1 MSGRQRLRDGGRID
15 RSRSIGFRFDGRHY
29 RGYSGDSLASALLAN
44 GVHLVGRSFKYHRP
58 RGILSAGSE
67 EPNALVQL
75 EMGGRTEPNVR
86 ATVTELY
93 EGLSARSQNAWPS
106 LRADVGELNN
116 LLGRLFPAG
125 FYYKTFMWPAPGW
138 KLYEHVIRRTAG
150 LGRAPELPDPDRYDH
165 RHAHCDVLV
174 IGAGPA
180 GLAAARAAAS
190 AGARVILADEQSELG
205 GTILSGGGAIDG
217 VPAGQWLA
225 EITAAMAAQDDVRL
239 LPRTT
244 AFAYYDHNYVCLLE
258 RVTDHLSA
266 AERAGAS
273 ALPRQRLWK
282 VRATEI
288 VLATGAFE
296 RPLVFAD
303 NDRPGI
309 MLAGA
314 ARTYLNRYAV
324 TTGNR
329 AVVFTNNDGA
339 YRTAIDL
346 RQAGV
351 QVTVVDTRSDPT
363 ERALPLAAFGQG
375 IEILAGHAIV
385 ETQGHKRVNAV
396 KVARLSDDGKSVG
409 GKPLRLECDLVAMSG
424 GWNPAVHLFSQATG
438 RLRYDAGRSQ
448 FLADTGPDGVR
459 LAGCVDGQD
468 GLADCL
474 NDGWRK
480 GAAAAKAA
488 GFGKVG
494 RKPRFAT
501 DDEDT
506 GDADTAPI
514 WLVPGLRPV
523 GQGAKHFVDFQNDAT
538 AADVQLAERESYL
551 SVEHLKRYTTTGMG
565 TDQGKTSNVN
575 ALAILADVRGIPIA
589 DVGTTTFRMPYT
601 PVTTGA
607 IAGRDVGAL
616 ADPVRMTPMHQWH
629 VKAGAVF
636 EDVGQW
642 KRPFYYPRSAE
653 NIHDAVARETRAVRT
668 SIGILDAT
676 TLGKIDI
683 QGPDAAEF
691 LNWIYIN
698 GWKTLKAGRCR
709 YGLMLHEDGMIWDDG
724 VTACLGDNHYLMH
737 TTTSNAAPVLA
748 WMEEWLQ
755 TEWPHLNVYLT
766 SVTEQYAVANIA
778 GPNARRLLAELADD
792 IDLAPE
798 AFPHMSVRH
807 GTAAGIPARV
817 FRVSFTGELSYEIN
831 VASSFGLALWNA
843 LMTAGEK
850 YDITPF
856 GTEALHVLRA
866 EKGYLMIG
874 QDTDG
879 TMTPADVGMGRM
891 ASTKKDFLGRRSLS
905 RPDMQRPDRKQLVGL
920 LTDDPNLVL
929 EEGTHL
935 VDHYLKQPPMT
946 HVGHVTSSYWSP
958 NLNRSIAL
966 AVVKGGFERKGRKIK
981 AALPD
986 RAVQATIVDPVFFDP
1001 DGRRMNG

>member
-1 MSGRQRLRDGGRID
+1 MNGRQRLRDGGRID
-15 RSRSIGFRFDGRHY
+15 RGQSIGFRFDGKQY
-29 RGYSGDSLASALLAN
+29 WGYPGDSLASALLAN

-58 RGILSAGSE
+58 RGIFSAGPE

-75 EMGGRTEPNVR
+75 ESGNRTEPNVR
-86 ATVTELY
+86 ATVIELY

-106 LRADVGELNN
+106 LQADVGELNN
-116 LLGRLFPAG
+116 LFGRFFPAG

-138 KLYEHVIRRTAG
+138 KLYEQAIRRAAG
-150 LGRAPELPDPDRYDH
+150 LGRAPQESDPDRYEH
-165 RHAHCDVLV
+165 RYAHCDVLV

-180 GLAAARAAAS
+180 GLAAVRAAATS
-190 AGARVILADEQSELG
+190 GARVILADEQSELG
-205 GTILSGGGAIDG
+205 GAILSGADTIDG
-217 VPAGQWLA
+217 APATQWLA
-225 EITAAMAAQDDVRL
+225 EVTAAMAAQDDVRL
-239 LPRTT
+239 LPKTT
-244 AFAYYDHNYVCLLE
+244 AFATYDHNYVCLLE
-258 RVTDHLSA
+258 RVTDHLSLA
-266 AERAGAS
+266 ARDAAA

-282 VRATEI
+282 VRAAEI
-288 VLATGAFE
+288 VLATGALE

-314 ARTYLNRYAV
+314 VRSYLNRYAV
-324 TTGNR
+324 SAGNR
-329 AVVFTNNDGA
+329 AVIFTNNDSA
-339 YRTAIDL
+339 YRTALDL
-346 RQAGV
+346 RGAGV
-351 QVTVVDTRSDPT
+351 HVTMVDTRPDPT
-363 ERALPLAAFGQG
+363 ERPLPLAAFGQG
-375 IEILAGHAIV
+375 VEILAGHAIV

-396 KVARLSDDGKSVG
+396 KVAPLSDNGKSLN
-409 GKPLRLECDLVAMSG
+409 GKAMRLECDLVAMSG

-448 FLADTGPDGVR
+448 FLADTGPAGLR
-459 LAGCVDGQD
+459 LAGAVDGRD
-468 GLADCL
+468 SLADCL
-474 NDGWRK
+474 NEGWRK

-488 GFGKVG
+488 GFSKVG

-501 DDEDT
+501 DDD
-506 GDADTAPI
+506 DTAEAQAKPI
-514 WLVPGLRPV
+514 WLVPGLRPI

-538 AADVQLAERESYL
+538 VADVQLAERESYL

-565 TDQGKTSNVN
+565 TDQGKTANVN
-575 ALAILADVRGIPIA
+575 ALAILAAARGVPIA
-589 DVGTTTFRMPYT
+589 EVGTTTFRMPYT

-616 ADPVRMTPMHQWH
+616 ADPLRKTPMHQWH
-629 VKAGAVF
+629 VNAGVIF

-642 KRPFYYPRSAE
+642 KRPFYYPRAAE
-653 NIHDAVARETRAVRT
+653 SMDDAVTRETKAVRT

-691 LNWIYIN
+691 LNWVYIN
-698 GWKTLKAGRCR
+698 GWKTLQTGRCR

-724 VTACLGDNHYLMH
+724 VTACLGENHYLMH
-737 TTTSNAAPVLA
+737 TTTGNAAPVLA

-755 TEWPHLNVYLT
+755 TEWPHLKVYLT
-766 SVTEQYAVANIA
+766 SVTEHYAVANIA
-778 GPNARRLLAELADD
+778 GPNARRLLAELATD
-792 IDLAPE
+792 IDLGPE
-798 AFPHMSVRH
+798 AFPHMSARH
-807 GTAAGIPARV
+807 GMVAGIPARV

-879 TMTPADVGMGRM
+879 TMTPADVGMARM
-891 ASTKKDFLGRRSLS
+891 ASTKKDFLGRRSLA

-935 VDHYLKQPPMT
+935 VDHYLRQPPMT

-981 AALPD
+981 AALAD
-986 RAVQATIVDPVFFDP
+986 RAVEATLVDPVFFDP
-1001 DGRRMNG
+1001 DGSRMNG